1 MNRGAW
7 QAMGQ
12 ATVGHREGDGT
23 PLQYSYLENPM
34 DGGIF
39 TTRAAWEAQE
49 LCLALDIKGSEHLL
63 IRFSES
69 FLFYLSR

>member
-34 DGGIF
+34 DGGAWW
-39 TTRAAWEAQE
+39 AAVHGVA
-49 LCLALDIKGSEHLL
+49 KGQA
-63 IRFSES
+63 
-69 FLFYLSR
+69 